1 VAALICASLAGCF
14 SSPPQIIQLVPNRGA
29 VGVAADA
36 PVTVEFDRPVVTASV
51 RGRFSVNRQ
60 IPSCNLAQAFGAG
73 PLAPC
78 RVVWLSGDTGF
89 TLLHPRAIFAPSTS
103 YTFTLAGGISDP
115 SGVVNSVD
123 HQWTITTGSAPAIRS
138 IQPADGSRGIP
149 VDTPISVSFSTAMA
163 AAATEAAVTLDPPVP
178 GTRVVRNTRDPSR
191 FVVLPGAI
199 LQAGI
204 TYRLSVAR
212 TATDVDQQPLL
223 AGAAATFTTAG
234 MSPGPHV
241 VVLAGKPGEGAT
253 TVLVSPLAPTVAG
266 EPISTEAV
274 LEAPGCPRP
283 TGCGAAVFGTPL
295 YTYSAAALSPGGGW
309 LAVVELDTT
318 VGAAAPI
325 LLVIDPANGTVVT
338 SFANSSL
345 PSWSPDGST
354 LAFSRV
360 GRVSF
365 FNPTTGVL
373 TNLPQGDPLVAPA
386 VWSPLGE
393 QLVLDVAGA
402 SDGEHLELAD
412 SVVLARYPIA
422 GVTGVANDPAISP
435 EGSQLAFQR
444 SSPGAQGTWIAGI
457 GPSSAAPRL
466 LDPLLQPIGFTA
478 TGTLLG
484 IRRPQVGTPTLVLVS
499 VAGDEQI
506 PVASGPAPSSLG
518 TVVVAPSGRQ
528 LVYLNADAGG
538 IVQAYIENADG
549 TNIQT
554 ITDFAPRTLVA
565 TSVAVSG

>member
-1 VAALICASLAGCF
+1 M
-14 SSPPQIIQLVPNRGA
+14 
-29 VGVAADA
+29 AADA

-51 RGRFSVNRQ
+51 KGRFSVNRQ
-60 IPSCNLAQAFGAG
+60 IPFCNLDQAFAAG

-78 RVVWLSGDTGF
+78 RIVWLSGDTGF

-103 YTFTLAGGISDP
+103 YTFTLAGGIGDP

-138 IQPADGSRGIP
+138 IQPPDGSKGVP
-149 VDTPISVSFSTAMA
+149 VDTSISVSFSTAMA

-204 TYRLSVAR
+204 TYRLSVAG
-212 TATDVDQQPLL
+212 TATDIDHQPLL

-234 MSPGPHV
+234 MSSGSHV
-241 VVLAGKPGEGAT
+241 LVLAGKPGEGAT
-253 TVLVSPLAPTVAG
+253 TVLVSPLAPAVSG

-274 LEAPGCPRP
+274 LESPGCPRP
-283 TGCGAAVFGTPL
+283 SGCGAAAFGTPL

-318 VGAAAPI
+318 VSAAAPI
-325 LLVIDPANGTVVT
+325 LLVIDPASGTVVT

-360 GRVSF
+360 GRISF

-373 TNLPQGDPLVAPA
+373 TNLPGGDPLVAPA

-422 GVTGVANDPAISP
+422 DVTGASSDPAMSP
-435 EGSQLAFQR
+435 EGSQLAFLR
-444 SSPGAQGTWIAGI
+444 SAPGAQGTWIAGI
-457 GPSSAAPRL
+457 GPSSTAPRL
-466 LDPLLQPIGFTA
+466 LDPLLQPVGFTA

-506 PVASGPAPSSLG
+506 PVASGPATASLG

-549 TNIQT
+549 TNVQT
-554 ITDFAPRTLVA
+554 LTDFAPRTLVA
-565 TSVAVSG
+565 ASVAVSG